1 MDSATFRQHFPE
13 FEDAGIYP
21 DAQVTF
27 WLTVAENLVNRERW
41 GGLAD
46 QGVELVTAHHLVLAR
61 RDELASSVGGA
72 PGLMTGPQ
80 SSKSVDK
87 VSASYDTNAA
97 TVDGA
102 GFWNLTTYGVRYVS
116 LARLF
121 GAGGLQV

>member
-1 MDSATFRQHFPE
+1 MDSATFRQDFPE
-13 FEDAGIYP
+13 FGDTGVYT

-46 QGVELVTAHHLVLAR
+46 QGVELVTSHHLVLAR
-61 RDELASSVGGA
+61 RDELASSVGGV

-87 VSASYDTNAA
+87 VSASFDTGSA

-102 GFWNLTTYGVRYVS
+102 GFWNLTTYGVRYAS
-116 LARLF
+116 LAKLF

>member
-27 WLTVAENLVNRERW
+27 WLTVAENLVNRVRW

-46 QGVELVTAHHLVLAR
+46 QGVELVTAHHMVLAR
-61 RDELASSVGGA
+61 RDELATSVGSV

-80 SSKSVDK
+80 SRKSVDK
-87 VSASYDTNAA
+87 VSASYDTGSA

-121 GAGGLQV
+121 GAGGMQV

>member
-27 WLTVAENLVNRERW
+27 WLTVAENLVNRVRW

-61 RDELASSVGGA
+61 RDELATSVGGV

-102 GFWNLTTYGVRYVS
+102 GFWNLTTYGVRYAS
-116 LARLF
+116 LAKLF

>member
-1 MDSATFRQHFPE
+1 MDAATFRQDFPE
-13 FEDAGIYP
+13 FSDPSIYADP
-21 DAQVTF
+21 QITF
-27 WLTVAENLVNRERW
+27 WLGVAENLVNRVRW
-41 GGLAD
+41 GELAV
-46 QGVELVTAHHLVLAR
+46 QGVELITAHHLVLGR
-61 RDELASSVGGA
+61 RDELASSVGGV

-87 VSASYDTNAA
+87 VSASYDTSAA

-102 GFWNLTTYGVRYVS
+102 GMWNLTTYGVRYMS